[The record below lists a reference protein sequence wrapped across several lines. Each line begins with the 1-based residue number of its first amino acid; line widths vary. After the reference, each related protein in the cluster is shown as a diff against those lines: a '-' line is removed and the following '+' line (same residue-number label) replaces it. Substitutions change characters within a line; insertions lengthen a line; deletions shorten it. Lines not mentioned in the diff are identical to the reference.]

1 MFVCICCGAQAP
13 NVYTRY
19 SKEIINLQLCGR
31 CGRIVDK
38 YVEYDFTI
46 IAIDLLVY
54 KIEAYRH
61 ILRNVDFPRIFHLL
75 LLSCILSGFLGWI
88 CTENFDHFD
97 ADTIHAAMFIGIC
110 CLCICFL
117 PVQSILAL
125 NYQVSVQLGSSWKET
140 PIIAEAAEFLAQ
152 LSSNHFWD
160 FVDSLEYLSKTNGS
174 SDLFSSSE
182 KISLD
187 AMRELE
193 ETILNVQ
200 GVPVD
205 TDGNRDLQ
213 RRLFSLTLASRA
225 LSPAVQTANHMARVA
240 HFQWFF
246 DKSEV
251 CKGSKTWGRIGSTF
265 ICNLEILEDSV
276 RKASLACSNGCPESL
291 ADSALLSDNVYP
303 TKNESNAVPRL
314 VIHGDLRCKE
324 FYAWHKKAKQLAEEN
339 RIVYIFRH
347 FFKTASSS
355 KTWLNGYGVALSL
368 KSTEYKAMD
377 DKNSEGSKDMSGDT
391 PDLNETGSTL
401 QGFNFT
407 QLRANY
413 PHLTTELNAFQSH
426 LITGITEVK
435 PLRAWQMQDLGLQAA
450 QTIMDVANESRND
463 IAGLLM
469 LQDISQNFPSRAYQ
483 LSQHKVSTKLR
494 DEIKYNQEALEHLY
508 GIRPGSSLLLLNG
521 LALSPDIDIYALLD
535 LLRSESRL
543 LNQLHGLGLS
553 TGQATQLL
561 QASPKGEDSYRLSTF
576 MESYKHT
583 VTGEHLLDMRNAPI
597 LFLNDLERNSGYNSW
612 MASIHALFTMGPPGA
627 LRHIRK
633 NLFNVVFVVDPSQP
647 TSIEML
653 KLAEIIIMKKV
664 PIRIGLLWSVNPE
677 VESVS
682 RSMVRAFNYLASN
695 VKTYPNRR
703 GVTPGLGNPGAITA
717 LNFLTDLYANSNN
730 GDKDLLTND
739 FVKTE
744 FESSFPEAYHEDVFV
759 EPGFQ
764 CPYDAEI
771 KNHYDYLDISGIR
784 QSVGSSSLISN
795 GMVFSM
801 DGISKMG
808 GLQETIMTAALEQTT
823 YFQQAALEGR
833 LHDSLSVVDL
843 FTADDLFVSRV
854 NHRLLP
860 ILPPL
865 VNKFSLGDGSDDTSV
880 TPFLHFGRFNVPNG
894 GLDMKNASAGEIT
907 NYLAD
912 EMRYLQKGE
921 LESETRANTVW
932 VVLGDVE
939 PSAGVISSHSLQLL
953 AQAARFMRRHAAMG
967 TRLGLVLNPSRPPT
981 GQAVNIWG
989 GWGWLTRALLII
1001 GHPAERM
1008 LHPSTVE
1015 QSQKYMNIMAAKNFV
1030 IKITEEAL
1038 KVVRGEMKGVRPL
1051 SELAVTGLEVDK
1063 FLQAFTELD
1072 LDQKLSLHMTFCQKA
1087 LRMQPGDSA
1096 VIINGRVYGPLGDNE
1111 IFASEDFRL
1120 AEKLS
1125 IRSAGMDEMAKR
1137 LTKMVPDTTSS
1148 NYVSELVW
1156 RAASVLES
1164 AKWRLNAF
1172 AKSLSSEGIFTSSG
1186 ISRMTFRGT
1195 KSTYSAFTLPAKNAG
1210 LNYDIVA
1217 LVDPVS
1223 RDAQR
1228 LSQILLVLQRSLP
1241 CSITVILNPV
1251 DGLSDLPLKNYYRF
1265 VWHPSLYAPGG
1276 GLADPPSAFFDQLP
1290 GQSLLILG
1298 VDAPHNWMVAP
1309 IRAEEDLDNLR
1320 LADIAAHTG
1329 NHRVDAE
1336 FELEYLL
1343 LEGHCL
1349 DESTRQPP
1357 RGLQFTLGTAEK
1369 LDRYDTI
1376 VMANLGYFQLKANPG
1391 AWHLNLREGPSR
1403 DIYNIIGHEYADSPP
1418 DVPSLI
1424 AVIDS
1429 FRPKIIRTDVQKKP
1443 GHLRDSVLD
1452 VNEGEAKL
1460 SSDDSNRG
1468 KPLEKLWSVVDST
1481 LNFIKKSSY
1490 ASEDPARNP
1499 NNETINIFS
1508 LASGHLY
1515 ERFLRIMML
1524 SVIRNTKSPVKFWF
1538 LKNYLSPSF
1547 KEFIPHMAAEYGFE
1561 YQLVQY
1567 QWPRWLHAQAEK
1579 QRIIWGYKILFL
1591 DVLFPLSVKKII
1603 FVDADQIVR
1612 ADLQEL
1618 VNLDLEGAP
1627 YGYTPFCDSRK
1638 EMEGFRFWK
1647 SGYWQ
1652 SHLGGRPYHISA
1664 LYVVDLVRFRKMA
1677 AGDRLRGQY
1686 HALSKDPNSLANLDQ
1701 DLPNNMIHQV
1711 PIKSLSQDWLWCE
1724 TWCSDEGKAQAKTI
1738 DLCNNPMT
1746 KEPKLSAAM
1755 RIIPEWKDY
1764 DNEITALQNRFA
1776 DVKKNTSKEHT
1787 TSDSLLTQGITGKDE
1802 L

>member
-1 MFVCICCGAQAP
+1 MFLGVCCLY
-13 NVYTRY
+13 VY
-19 SKEIINLQLCGR
+19 
-31 CGRIVDK
+31 
-38 YVEYDFTI
+38 
-46 IAIDLLVY
+46 LLV
-54 KIEAYRH
+54 H
-61 ILRNVDFPRIFHLL
+61 
-75 LLSCILSGFLGWI
+75 
-88 CTENFDHFD
+88 
-97 ADTIHAAMFIGIC
+97 
-110 CLCICFL
+110 
-117 PVQSILAL
+117 SILAL

-140 PIIAEAAEFLAQ
+140 PIVAEAAEFLAQ
-152 LSSNHFWD
+152 LSSNYFWD
-160 FVDSLEYLSKTNGS
+160 FVDSLDYLLEHNAS

-187 AMRELE
+187 AMRKLE
-193 ETILNVQ
+193 EIVLNVQ
-200 GVPVD
+200 GVSVD
-205 TDGNRDLQ
+205 EDGNRDLQ

-240 HFQWFF
+240 HFQWIFN
-246 DKSEV
+246 KSEV
-251 CKGSKTWGRIGSTF
+251 CGDSRTWGRIGSTF
-265 ICNLEILEDSV
+265 ICDLVHLGDIV
-276 RKASLACSNGCPESL
+276 KAASIACSDGCPESL

-303 TKNESNAVPRL
+303 FTNESDAIPRL
-314 VIHGDLRCKE
+314 IIHGDLRCKE
-324 FYAWHKKAKQLAEEN
+324 FYAWHKKAKQLVEEN
-339 RIVYIFRH
+339 SVVYIFRH
-347 FFKTASSS
+347 FFKATSLS
-355 KTWLNGYGVALSL
+355 KTWLNGYGVTLAL

-377 DKNSEGSKDMSGDT
+377 DKNEGGKDMFEDAS
-391 PDLNETGSTL
+391 DLNETESVL

-407 QLRANY
+407 QLHAKY
-413 PHLTTELNAFQSH
+413 PDLKAELDAFQRH
-426 LITGITEVK
+426 LITGISEVK
-435 PLRAWQMQDLGLQAA
+435 PLKAWQMQDLGLQAA
-450 QTIMDVANESRND
+450 QTIMDAAKERDNA

-469 LQDISQNFPSRAYQ
+469 LQDLSQNFPSRAYQ
-483 LSQHKVSTKLR
+483 LSQRNVSVKMR
-494 DEIKYNQEALEHLY
+494 DEMKYNQEVLKHLY
-508 GIRPGSSLLLLNG
+508 GIRPGNSLLLLNG

-535 LLRSESRL
+535 LLRSESHL

-553 TGQATQLL
+553 TDQATQLL
-561 QASPKGEDSYRLSTF
+561 QASPRGEDSYRLSTF
-576 MESYKHT
+576 IESYKHT
-583 VTGEHLLDMRNAPI
+583 VTGEHLLDLRNAPI
-597 LFLNDLERNSGYNSW
+597 LFLNDIERNSGYDSW
-612 MASIHALFTMGPPGA
+612 LPSMHALFTMGPPGA

-633 NLFNVVFVVDPSQP
+633 NLFNVVFVVDPSQR

-677 VESVS
+677 TESVS
-682 RSMVRAFNYLASN
+682 RTMVRAFNYLASN

-703 GVTPGLGNPGAITA
+703 GVALGLGYPGAMTA

-730 GDKDLLTND
+730 GDTSLLTSD
-739 FVKTE
+739 FVEAE
-744 FESSFPEAYHEDVFV
+744 FENNFPEAYLEDIFV
-759 EPGFQ
+759 EPGFE
-764 CPYDAEI
+764 CPYDSEI
-771 KNHYDYLDISGIR
+771 KNHWDYLDISGIK
-784 QSVGSSSLISN
+784 QSVGYPCLISN

-801 DGISKMG
+801 DGINKMG
-808 GLQETIMTAALEQTT
+808 GLQATVMTTALEQTT
-823 YFQQAALEGR
+823 YFQQATLEGR

-843 FTADDLFVSRV
+843 FAADDLFVSRV

-860 ILPPL
+860 VLPPL
-865 VNKFSLGDGSDDTSV
+865 VNKFSLGYGFDGTPAS
-880 TPFLHFGRFNVPNG
+880 PFLQFGQFKALSGDLDLKNVT
-894 GLDMKNASAGEIT
+894 AGEIT
-907 NYLAD
+907 NLLAD
-912 EMRYLQKGE
+912 EMRYLLKGE
-921 LESETRANTVW
+921 LENETRANTIW

-939 PSAGVISSHSLQLL
+939 PSAGVTSSHGLLLL

-967 TRLGLVLNPSRPPT
+967 TRLGLVLNPSHPPT
-981 GQAVNIWG
+981 GQTVGVWG
-989 GWGWLTRALLII
+989 GWGWFTRVLLLI

-1008 LHPSTVE
+1008 LHPPLFKR
-1015 QSQKYMNIMAAKNFV
+1015 SQKYMNVMAAKNFA
-1030 IKITEEAL
+1030 IKIVEEAL
-1038 KVVRGEMKGVRPL
+1038 KVSRGETKSVRPL
-1051 SELAVTGLEVDK
+1051 SELAVTGLEVDN
-1063 FLQAFTELD
+1063 FLKAFIELD
-1072 LDQKLSLHMTFCQKA
+1072 LDQKLAIHMTFCQKA
-1087 LRMQPGDSA
+1087 LHMRPGDSA
-1096 VIINGRVYGPLGDNE
+1096 VIINGRVYGPLGGNE

-1120 AEKLS
+1120 AEQLS

-1137 LTKMVPDTTSS
+1137 LAKLVPDSNS

-1156 RAASVLES
+1156 RTASVLES

-1172 AKSLSSEGIFTSSG
+1172 AKSLSSEGIFTSGG
-1186 ISRMTFRGT
+1186 ISRMTFRGARL
-1195 KSTYSAFTLPAKNAG
+1195 TYSAFTLPASNAG
-1210 LNYDIVA
+1210 LKYDIVA

-1241 CSITVILNPV
+1241 CNITVILNPV
-1251 DGLSDLPLKNYYRF
+1251 YGLSDLPLKNYYRF
-1265 VWHPSLYAPGG
+1265 VWNPSLYASEGG
-1276 GLADPPSAFFDQLP
+1276 DLAVPPTALFDQLP
-1290 GQSLLILG
+1290 GKSLLTLG
-1298 VDAPHNWMVAP
+1298 VDAPHNWMVTP
-1309 IRAEEDLDNLR
+1309 IRADEDLDNLR
-1320 LADIAAHTG
+1320 LVDIAARTG
-1329 NHRVDAE
+1329 GHRIEAE

-1391 AWHLNLREGPSR
+1391 AWHLNLREGLSR

-1418 DVPSLI
+1418 DAPSLI

-1443 GHLRDSVLD
+1443 GHLKDSVLD
-1452 VNEGEAKL
+1452 VNEEGESKTSGGDGNQA
-1460 SSDDSNRG
+1460 

-1490 ASEDPARNP
+1490 ASGDPARNP

-1524 SVIRNTKSPVKFWF
+1524 TVIRNTKSPVKFWF

-1547 KEFIPHMAAEYGFE
+1547 KEFIPYMAAEYGFE

-1567 QWPRWLHAQAEK
+1567 QWPRWLHAQTEK

-1591 DVLFPLSVKKII
+1591 DVLFPLDVKKII

-1652 SHLGGRPYHISA
+1652 SHLGDRPYHISA

-1686 HALSKDPNSLANLDQ
+1686 HALSKDPNSLSNLDQ

-1711 PIKSLSQDWLWCE
+1711 PIKSLPQEWLWCE
-1724 TWCSDEGKAQAKTI
+1724 TWCSDESKAQAKTI

-1755 RIIPEWKDY
+1755 RIIPEWNKY
-1764 DNEITALQNRFA
+1764 DDEINALQQRFA
-1776 DVKKNTSKEHT
+1776 EVKKNISKKHT
-1787 TSDSLLTQGITGKDE
+1787 NFDSFTKEGTLPLV
-1802 L
+1802 